1 MPTQQAKEL
10 LRELRGT
17 PIKVPGRGYKE
28 AYSNTVWTLVEQLLE
43 DHERLEKH
51 AENLENTLKG
61 VINHSQLA
69 MSEMRRL
76 TKGLV
81 ETASKVKSLPHIK
94 EAEEETNGDSAEDT
108 DLKGR

>member
-1 MPTQQAKEL
+1 MPTQSTKDL
-10 LRELRGT
+10 LRGLRGT

-28 AYSNTVWTLVEQLLE
+28 AYSETVWTLVEQLLE

-51 AENLENTLKG
+51 AQNLEDTLKG

-81 ETASKVKSLPHIK
+81 ETASRVKALPHVR
-94 EAEEETNGDSAEDT
+94 EAAQETDDEVAEDT